1 MNQPDAA
8 RPTPGQHRRW
18 FDEFVARPLPPDV
31 TAHDA
36 RFGGVAA
43 IEVAVEP
50 VTSSTTVLYFHGGG
64 YMVGSARSGAPLAAE
79 LVRRIGGRGYSVEYR
94 LAPEHPYP
102 AAVNDAAAAYAA
114 LLATGVAPG
123 EVVLAGD
130 SAGGGLVMATL
141 LTARDRGL
149 AQPAAA
155 VLFSPWG
162 DLTASGASTK
172 TKANV
177 DPVLTPDSLTWY
189 ADHYVP
195 AAARTDPLVSPV
207 FADLAGLP
215 PMLIQVG
222 SHEIL
227 LDDALRLASR
237 AAHHDVEVTLEVV
250 AGAPHVFQN
259 QFGDQP
265 EADAALDRAGE
276 YLRCRLRR
284 R

>member
-1 MNQPDAA
+1 MN
-8 RPTPGQHRRW
+8 
-18 FDEFVARPLPPDV
+18 LPPDV